1 MTTTSRSELEV
12 LRSFLSY
19 PRAKFDADLAILRE
33 LGERRGDDVGRAFVH
48 FVDVMSL
55 LGQDEREELYT
66 RTFDLD
72 PVCCLEMGWHL
83 FGESYDRGGL
93 MVELR
98 ARMREL
104 GVPETEELPDHMANA
119 LALLEHMER
128 DEAAVFASS
137 RVLPAMAKMIQ
148 GFKEETNPYRGLL
161 QASQKLIEELFDSAG
176 AAKEQ
181 RHV

>member
-1 MTTTSRSELEV
+1 MTRTRRSDLEV
-12 LRSFLSY
+12 LQAFLSY
-19 PRAKFDADLAILRE
+19 PKPDFEAALDSLRE
-33 LGERRGDDVGRAFVH
+33 LGQSRSDEIGRALVH

-55 LGQDEREELYT
+55 VGRDEREELYT

-83 FGESYDRGGL
+83 YGESYDRGGL

-104 GVPETEELPDHMANA
+104 GVRETEELPDHMANA
-119 LALLEHMER
+119 LALLARMER
-128 DEAAVFASS
+128 DEGAAFAAS

-161 QASQKLIEELFDSAG
+161 LASRGLIEELFDLAG
-176 AAKEQ
+176 VVKEQ
-181 RHV
+181 GHV

>member
-1 MTTTSRSELEV
+1 MTKTRRSDLEV
-12 LRSFLSY
+12 LQAFLSY
-19 PRAKFDADLAILRE
+19 PKPNFEADLESLRE
-33 LGERRGDDVGRAFVH
+33 LGESRGDAIGRAFIH

-104 GVPETEELPDHMANA
+104 GVEETEELPDHMANA
-119 LALLEHMER
+119 LALLAHMDG
-128 DEAAVFASS
+128 DEGRSFASS

-161 QASQKLIEELFDSAG
+161 EASQGLIEELFDLAG

-181 RHV
+181 DHV